1 MTAPIAPRPVYYRVF
16 AALIA
21 LTLLTV
27 GVALID
33 LGPLNIVLNLA
44 IAVCKAL
51 LVMLF
56 FMHLRYSSRLT
67 WVVAGAGVIWLAHL
81 LIFTLADY
89 LTRGWLVVTGW

>member
-1 MTAPIAPRPVYYRVF
+1 MMQPLIPRHVYYWVYG
-16 AALIA
+16 ALLA

-27 GVALID
+27 GVAYLD
-33 LGPLNIVLNLA
+33 LGPMNVVAALGIA
-44 IAVCKAL
+44 IGKAL

-89 LTRGWLVVTGW
+89 LTRGWLVVQGW

>member
-1 MTAPIAPRPVYYRVF
+1 MMQPLVPRHVYYWVYGV
-16 AALIA
+16 LLA

-27 GVALID
+27 GVAYLD
-33 LGPLNIVLNLA
+33 LGPLNLVVALGIA
-44 IAVCKAL
+44 ICKAV

-56 FMHLRYSSRLT
+56 FMHLRYSSGLT

-89 LTRGWLVVTGW
+89 FTRDWLIVTGW

>member
-1 MTAPIAPRPVYYRVF
+1 MTAPSALRPVYYRVF
-16 AALIA
+16 ATLIA

-27 GVALID
+27 GVAFID
-33 LGPLNIVLNLA
+33 LGGLNIVVNLA

-56 FMHLRYSSRLT
+56 FMHLRYSTHLT
-67 WVVAGAGVIWLAHL
+67 WIIAAAGVIWLGHFIL
-81 LIFTLADY
+81 FTMSDY